1 MAAQAD
7 SVRGWP
13 TASSGSL
20 TIGVHMHAPAG
31 DAGRSR
37 LPRRLSTALIALAVA
52 AVAFA
57 SAPAHSAEQV
67 TPAAS
72 EAGLF
77 GSQDPTYDGVYRQ
90 SYALL
95 GLAATDTRAP
105 RVTIEWLLSQQC
117 ADGSFVAYRADLDVP
132 CPAPDPVAY
141 TGPDTNSTSLA
152 ALALLEHGEARAA
165 RRAIDWLTRI
175 QLRGGGWGYVEGS
188 PADST
193 STALSLEAIASVKG
207 NAPQRRAATRWLVR
221 QISPCEA
228 PVSERFGIRYQPGAI
243 PDGISTSQGLLAL
256 TKAFPVRERAQR
268 KAMPTVTCD
277 AKDRPVDPASA
288 VTRWIA
294 TTINAQ
300 GGSIPDPFTP
310 GAADWNST
318 ALGIVGMV
326 ASRTSGRATQLALT
340 SLEANAQAYVNDGT
354 ADRPAALGTLLLVTK
369 ATGSDA
375 TDFGG
380 IDITMRLLD
389 TIQD

>member
-1 MAAQAD
+1 VAAQAD

-20 TIGVHMHAPAG
+20 TIGVHMHAPTG
-31 DAGRSR
+31 SAGRST
-37 LPRRLSTALIALAVA
+37 LPRRLATTLVAIVAA

-57 SAPAHSAEQV
+57 SVPAHSAEQV
-67 TPAAS
+67 APAAS
-72 EAGLF
+72 DAGLF

-95 GLAATDTRAP
+95 GLAATGTRAP

-132 CPAPDPVAY
+132 CPAPDPAAY

-165 RRAIDWLTRI
+165 RRAIDWLMRI
-175 QLRGGGWGYVEGS
+175 QLPGGGWGYVEGS
-188 PADST
+188 PADSN
-193 STALSLEAIASVKG
+193 STALSLEAIQAIPG
-207 NAPQRRAATRWLVR
+207 TRTEQRAATRWLAR
-221 QISPCEA
+221 QIAPCTA
-228 PVSERFGIRYQPGAI
+228 PAGERFGIRYQPGAL
-243 PDGISTSQGLLAL
+243 PDGIATSQGLLAL
-256 TKAFPVRERAQR
+256 TNAFPVRELAQR
-268 KAMPTVTCD
+268 RALPQVSCDSREKPTN
-277 AKDRPVDPASA
+277 PALA
-288 VTRWIA
+288 VTRWIGS
-294 TTINAQ
+294 TINANS
-300 GGSIPDPFTP
+300 GSIPDPFTP
-310 GAADWNST
+310 GASDWNST

-340 SLEANAQAYVNDGT
+340 SLEANAQTYVNDGT

>member
-1 MAAQAD
+1 
-7 SVRGWP
+7 
-13 TASSGSL
+13 
-20 TIGVHMHAPAG
+20 MHAPTG
-31 DAGRSR
+31 DAGRST
-37 LPRRLSTALIALAVA
+37 LPRCLSTTIVA
-52 AVAFA
+52 ITAAAMAFA
-57 SAPAHSAEQV
+57 SAPAHGVEQV

-72 EAGLF
+72 DAGLF

-95 GLAATDTRAP
+95 GLAATGTRAP
-105 RVTIEWLLSQQC
+105 RVSIEWLRSQQC
-117 ADGSFVAYRADLDVP
+117 ADGSFVAYRADIAEP
-132 CPAPDPVAY
+132 CPVPDPVAY

-175 QLRGGGWGYVEGS
+175 QLPGGGWGYVEDS

-207 NAPQRRAATRWLVR
+207 NAQQQRVATRWLVR
-221 QISPCEA
+221 QISSCDA
-228 PVSERFGIRYQPGAI
+228 PVGERFGVRYQPGAI

-256 TKAFPVRERAQR
+256 TNAFPVRERTQR

-277 AKDRPVDPASA
+277 AKDRPTDPASA

-310 GAADWNST
+310 GASDWNST
-318 ALGIVGMV
+318 ALGIVGLV
-326 ASRTSGRATQLALT
+326 ASRSSGRATQLALT
-340 SLEANAQAYVNDGT
+340 SLKANAQTYVNDGT

-380 IDITMRLLD
+380 IDITTRLLD